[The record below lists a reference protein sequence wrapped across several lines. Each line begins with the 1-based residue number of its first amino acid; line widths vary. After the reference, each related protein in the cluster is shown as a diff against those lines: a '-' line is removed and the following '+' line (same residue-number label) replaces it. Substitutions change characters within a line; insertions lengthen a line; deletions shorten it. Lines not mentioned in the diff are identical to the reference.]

1 VERIS
6 VELEAWMP
14 MQSEVAQASVKS
26 CPLYMAPQMVIVDP
40 EIRKRFVIIYL
51 FIYLLLLLKRSSL
64 SLLFVVGLSI
74 IPLFTVL
81 GFLCSL
87 F

>member
-40 EIRKRFVIIYL
+40 
-51 FIYLLLLLKRSSL
+51 
-64 SLLFVVGLSI
+64 
-74 IPLFTVL
+74 VL
-81 GFLCSL
+81 GVDWPRETNGLITD
-87 F
+87 